1 MSQTQENRI
10 TLSPW
15 EDTVSFLP
23 GNWREIA
30 GELNVMKGAR
40 RDKSLDDTLHTL
52 LIHLACGF
60 SLKETVARASLGENR
75 LYSSSHVALR
85 DRLIKFGPFFQRMCM
100 ELFDEARVA
109 LPPNLPSLRL
119 VDATDIRE
127 NGPTGSSW
135 RFHFSF
141 RLPHFCCDFTKLTEI
156 HGAGT
161 GENLTQFP
169 FEDGDMVVA
178 DRGYS
183 RATGIFHAAE
193 HGAKVCIRL
202 NYSML
207 RLYDEN
213 GKGLELIRKLRT
225 LGKAGDAGEWDCFIR
240 MEGAGHALK
249 TLGGRICA
257 IRKTPDQIELA
268 RKKLKR
274 EAQLHKRNV
283 GKDTYFIHEYVLV
296 FTTFPREQYPLA
308 AILEI
313 YRWRW
318 QVELAF
324 KRFKTILQIG
334 HVPTT
339 GDEATRAWLYGK
351 MFAAL
356 LTERITRL
364 GDGAFSPW
372 GNLLFPADVLQ
383 LLETVRIYTPH
394 IAERSYPE
402 AGYSGNGAVLDEN

>member
-1 MSQTQENRI
+1 MSQAQETRI
-10 TLSPW
+10 TMSPW
-15 EDTVSFLP
+15 DDIASFLP
-23 GNWREIA
+23 TNWREMA
-30 GELNVMKGAR
+30 KELNVMKGAR

-52 LIHLACGF
+52 LIHLVCGF
-60 SLKETVARASLGENR
+60 SLKETAARASLCENR

-85 DRLIKFGPFFQRMCM
+85 DRLIKFGPFFHRMCIEM
-100 ELFDEARVA
+100 FEDARGA
-109 LPPNLPSLRL
+109 LPSTLPSLRL

-141 RLPHFCCDFTKLTEI
+141 RLPHFCCDFTKLTET

-169 FEDGDMVVA
+169 FSAGDMVVA

-183 RATGIFHAAE
+183 RATGIFHASE

-202 NYSML
+202 NYSTL
-207 RLYDEN
+207 KLYDEN
-213 GKGLELIRKLRT
+213 GRGLALLGKLRT
-225 LGKAGDAGEWDCFIR
+225 IKKAGEAAEWDCLIR
-240 MEGAGHALK
+240 MEGDNHARK
-249 TLGGRICA
+249 TLQGRVCA
-257 IRKTPDQIELA
+257 IRKTSDQIALA
-268 RKKLKR
+268 HRKLKR
-274 EAQLHKRNV
+274 EAQLHRRSI
-283 GKDTYFIHEYVLV
+283 GKDTYFVHEYILI
-296 FTTFPREQYPLA
+296 FTTFPREQYPLG

-339 GDEATRAWLYGK
+339 GREATRAWLYGK

-356 LTERITRL
+356 LAERIARL

-372 GNLLFPADVLQ
+372 GNLVVPAEIRQ
-383 LLETVRIYTPH
+383 LLEKIRIYTPH
-394 IAERSYPE
+394 IAERAYPE
-402 AGYSGNGAVLDEN
+402 NGYSDNGAVLD